1 MQQAWDRT
9 SSTESVKKGQTKM
22 LGKGQSGGYPPETTS
37 ELLQSIS
44 AVPVDSSDK
53 KGLQVGS
60 QLQGGVQAGPQ
71 QQNQQLLLTP
81 ASLQLAQLQAQL
93 TLHRLKLAQG
103 SNTAT
108 AATVLNQVLSNVAMS
123 QPLFNQ
129 LRTST
134 MVGNPQGTFP
144 TGVLSFPSSN
154 SALGAL
160 ASGGFN
166 QNPGNVR
173 MNHPGGGGTVG
184 QQGAEYGKKS
194 GSAYPSDTDRR
205 LQYNL
210 AGGTSAASAAAGDGE
225 YSVINTQAKNM
236 NNVGFQRDFYGCDML
251 GQQTGFGVNEQN
263 MNVYNSTGH
272 KEQWKGPT
280 NLSHTGKLDMVSNA
294 ANVWTAAG
302 QPIRSRTELYNP
314 EEPTPDPKFNPSSGI
329 SSFGSSGIQGF
340 GGYQPLHGSEET
352 LSSGARTLQP
362 YQVNDYHAVT
372 PTQLPHQ
379 CSICDKKVYNL
390 KDWDQHVKGKL
401 HLQNRMLYTN
411 ESSAAVS
418 AGAVHYTVGRPSDGG
433 LNTGGTNSMVYST
446 ASQDVSSGANTSY
459 LPAAAM
465 KTYPLSDTGFA
476 SHQPE
481 SKPFPPR
488 KATAGR
494 VVHICNLPEGSC
506 TENDVINLGIPFGK
520 VTNYILMRSTHQAF
534 LEMAY
539 VEAAQAMVQY
549 YQLTPAM
556 INNQKLLIRMSKRY
570 KELQLKKPGKDV
582 QSIIQD
588 ISSQR
593 ERDEMQELEHYMP
606 ERARSRSPISRSLSP
621 HSHSPSFTSCSSAH
635 SPQGAPC
642 RGPERGSNG
651 MGPRRGSW
659 DWSSHLRRGE
669 DERERDDPWRN
680 GGSVDDD
687 RPNGR
692 AADRR
697 KAYQKPL
704 DHISSRSADERG
716 GGGGGGEGMRGNR
729 DWHPRGSPQGMSF
742 NSYRNMDDDFYM
754 KEQMYKSDKPPRPL
768 YQRHD
773 AKAKRR
779 DAGDYHSRSRHSE
792 FEMTEEPLRRTLE
805 DKRQSS
811 PGRGRSKKTS
821 RRHTTV
827 EKHERENASEN
838 TDRQSKEKSVSPQR
852 SDKPK
857 DATECSKDRETVK
870 EWESG
875 DDTDEE
881 CWYPKNMEELVTVDE
896 VGGEDDSIIEPDL
909 PELEKYASCPKES
922 AEEEAVEEHI
932 LQPSSSSLE
941 TQAISNEK
949 SDQEKCCEDVGDQA
963 GTSVAENVLT
973 ATSPED
979 QKLQSPQCPV
989 APALPVT
996 NLSDFPSEEFKAA
1009 LEEAC
1014 LEDKITKSGPSEA
1027 SVENDIYGSEDN
1039 KTLEVGHVTETINDG
1054 VQHKDESLT
1063 KEIENPSP
1071 SLEQDKAVSEH
1082 SIPLGV
1088 EFIVPRTGF
1097 YCKLCGLFYTSEDT
1111 AKTTHCRSTVHY
1123 RNLQKY
1129 LSQLAEESLA
1139 GALAEPSA
1147 VQ

>member
-9 SSTESVKKGQTKM
+9 SSTDIVKRGHTKM

-37 ELLQSIS
+37 ELLQSLS
-44 AVPVDSSDK
+44 AVPVDSADK
-53 KGLQVGS
+53 KSLQIGG
-60 QLQGGVQAGPQ
+60 QLPGGVQVGPQ

-103 SNTAT
+103 GNTAT

-134 MVGNPQGTFP
+134 MVGNPQGAFP
-144 TGVLSFPSSN
+144 TGVLGFSSSN

-160 ASGGFN
+160 VGGGFN

-173 MNHPGGGGTVG
+173 LNHPGGGGTVG
-184 QQGAEYGKKS
+184 QQGAEYGKT
-194 GSAYPSDTDRR
+194 SASTYPCDTDRR
-205 LQYNL
+205 VQYNL
-210 AGGTSAASAAAGDGE
+210 VGGTSAASATAGDGQ
-225 YSVINTQAKNM
+225 YTVINTQAKNM
-236 NNVGFQRDFYGCDML
+236 NNVGFQRDFYRHDMQ
-251 GQQTGFGVNEQN
+251 GQQSGFSVNEQN
-263 MNVYNSTGH
+263 MHVYNSTGH
-272 KEQWKGPT
+272 KEQWKGPA
-280 NLSHTGKLDMVSNA
+280 NLSHTGKLDMVSNT

-302 QPIRSRTELYNP
+302 QQIRPRTELYNP
-314 EEPTPDPKFNPSSGI
+314 EEPTPDPKFNPRSGVSSFASSGT
-329 SSFGSSGIQGF
+329 QGF
-340 GGYQPLHGSEET
+340 GGYQPLHGSEEL
-352 LSSGARTLQP
+352 LSSGTRTLQP

-372 PTQLPHQ
+372 PNQLPHQ

-401 HLQNRMLYTN
+401 HLQNRTLYTN
-411 ESSAAVS
+411 ESSAVVS
-418 AGAVHYTVGRPSDGG
+418 AGAVHYPVGRSSDGG
-433 LNTGGTNSMVYST
+433 LNPGGTNSMVYSA

-465 KTYPLSDTGFA
+465 KTYTPSDTGFA
-476 SHQPE
+476 AHQPE
-481 SKPFPPR
+481 SKPFSPR
-488 KATAGR
+488 KATVGR
-494 VVHICNLPEGSC
+494 VIHICNLPEGSC
-506 TENDVINLGIPFGK
+506 TENDVINLGLPFGK

-556 INNQKLLIRMSKRY
+556 VNNQKLLIRMSKRY

-588 ISSQR
+588 LTSQR
-593 ERDEMQELEHYMP
+593 ERDEMPEVEHYMP

-651 MGPRRGSW
+651 LGPRRGSW

-716 GGGGGGEGMRGNR
+716 GGGGGEGMRGNR

-742 NSYRNMDDDFYM
+742 NSYRNMEDDFYM
-754 KEQMYKSDKPPRPL
+754 KEQMYKSDKPPRPP

-773 AKAKRR
+773 AKPKRR
-779 DAGDYHSRSRHSE
+779 DGGDYHSRSRHSE
-792 FEMTEEPLRRTLE
+792 FEITEEPLRRTLE
-805 DKRQSS
+805 DKRQGS
-811 PGRGRSKKTS
+811 PGRGRSKKIS

-827 EKHERENASEN
+827 EKHEKENATEN
-838 TDRQSKEKSVSPQR
+838 TDRQSKEKSVSPQQ
-852 SDKPK
+852 SNMPK
-857 DATECSKDRETVK
+857 EATECSTERDTVK
-870 EWESG
+870 EWGSG

-909 PELEKYASCPKES
+909 PGLEEYVSCPKES
-922 AEEEAVEEHI
+922 AEENAAEEHI
-932 LQPSSSSLE
+932 LPPTSSSSLE
-941 TQAISNEK
+941 VQETSNET
-949 SDQEKCCEDVGDQA
+949 SNQEKDA
-963 GTSVAENVLT
+963 GGPAETSVDEKPGNVLT
-973 ATSPED
+973 ATSTED
-979 QKLQSPQCPV
+979 QTLSPEIPE
-989 APALPVT
+989 LPIT

-1009 LEEAC
+1009 LEETC
-1014 LEDKITKSGPSEA
+1014 LKDKVTKSGPPEEPM
-1027 SVENDIYGSEDN
+1027 ENHMCVSEDS
-1039 KTLEVGHVTETINDG
+1039 KTLEVGQVTETISNG
-1054 VQHKDESLT
+1054 VQHKDADMLK
-1063 KEIENPSP
+1063 KEIEAPSP
-1071 SLEQDKAVSEH
+1071 SREQDKAVSEH

-1088 EFIVPRTGF
+1088 EFVVPRTGF
-1097 YCKLCGLFYTSEDT
+1097 YCKLCGLFYNSEET

-1129 LSQLAEESLA
+1129 LSQLAEESLS
-1139 GALAEPSA
+1139 GILAEPSA
-1147 VQ
+1147 AH

>member
-9 SSTESVKKGQTKM
+9 SSTDSVKRDHTKM
-22 LGKGQSGGYPPETTS
+22 LGKGQSGGYPPETS
-37 ELLQSIS
+37 ELLQSIGT
-44 AVPVDSSDK
+44 VPVDSADK
-53 KGLQVGS
+53 KGVQVGG
-60 QLQGGVQAGPQ
+60 QLPGGVQQ
-71 QQNQQLLLTP
+71 QSQQLLLTP

-103 SNTAT
+103 GNTAT

-129 LRTST
+129 LRTSA
-134 MVGNPQGTFP
+134 MVGNPQAAFP
-144 TGVLSFPSSN
+144 SGVLGFPASS

-160 ASGGFN
+160 VGGGFS

-173 MNHPGGGGTVG
+173 LNHPGGGGTVN

-210 AGGTSAASAAAGDGE
+210 AGGTSAASASAGDGQ
-225 YSVINTQAKNM
+225 YSVINTQPKNM
-236 NNVGFQRDFYGCDML
+236 NNVGFQREFYGHDML
-251 GQQTGFGVNEQN
+251 GQPSGFCVNEQN

-272 KEQWKGPT
+272 KEQWKGPA
-280 NLSHTGKLDMVSNA
+280 NLSHAGKADMVSNA
-294 ANVWTAAG
+294 AKVWTAAG
-302 QPIRSRTELYNP
+302 QPVRPRTELYNP
-314 EEPTPDPKFNPSSGI
+314 EEPTPDPKFNPSSGV
-329 SSFGSSGIQGF
+329 SSFGSSGTQGF
-340 GGYQPLHGSEET
+340 GGYQPLHGGEET
-352 LSSGARTLQP
+352 LSSGTRTLQP
-362 YQVNDYHAVT
+362 YQVSDYHAVT

-418 AGAVHYTVGRPSDGG
+418 AGAVHYTVCRPSDGG
-433 LNTGGTNSMVYST
+433 LSTGGSNSMVYS
-446 ASQDVSSGANTSY
+446 AAGQDVSSGANTSY

-465 KTYPLSDTGFA
+465 KTYPMSDTGFA

-506 TENDVINLGIPFGK
+506 TENDVINLGLPFGK

-593 ERDEMQELEHYMP
+593 ERDEMQEIEHYMP

-692 AADRR
+692 VADRR

-704 DHISSRSADERG
+704 DHMSSRCVDERGG

-742 NSYRNMDDDFYM
+742 SSYRNIEDDFYM
-754 KEQMYKSDKPPRPL
+754 KEQMYKSDKPPRPP

-773 AKAKRR
+773 PKPKRR
-779 DAGDYHSRSRHSE
+779 DGGDYHSRSRHSE
-792 FEMTEEPLRRTLE
+792 VEMTEEPPRRAVE
-805 DKRQSS
+805 DKRPSS

-821 RRHTTV
+821 RRHATA
-827 EKHERENASEN
+827 EKHERENAPEN
-838 TDRQSKEKSVSPQR
+838 TDRQSKEKSVSPQQ
-852 SDKPK
+852 SNKLK
-857 DATECSKDRETVK
+857 EATECSKNKSTVK

-909 PELEKYASCPKES
+909 PELENASCSKES
-922 AEEEAVEEHI
+922 AEEESVEEHI
-932 LQPSSSSLE
+932 VPLSPTSEAQE
-941 TQAISNEK
+941 TSNEK
-949 SDQEKCCEDVGDQA
+949 SNQGKFCEDSGDQA
-963 GTSVAENVLT
+963 EASVTEKADSVLSV
-973 ATSPED
+973 TSPED
-979 QKLQSPQCPV
+979 QKLQSPQGPV
-989 APALPVT
+989 APEPPAT

-1009 LEEAC
+1009 LEETC
-1014 LEDKITKSGPSEA
+1014 LEDKAIKSGPSDESMDNHICA
-1027 SVENDIYGSEDN
+1027 SEDS
-1039 KTLEVGHVTETINDG
+1039 KTLEVGQITEAINNG
-1054 VQHKDESLT
+1054 VQHKDDSLK
-1063 KEIENPSP
+1063 KEIEAPAPSR
-1071 SLEQDKAVSEH
+1071 EQDKAVSEH

-1111 AKTTHCRSTVHY
+1111 AKTAHCRSTVHY

-1129 LSQLAEESLA
+1129 LSQLAEDSVS

-1147 VQ
+1147 AQ

>member
-1 MQQAWDRT
+1 MQQSWDRT
-9 SSTESVKKGQTKM
+9 SSIESVKTSHTKM
-22 LGKGQSGGYPPETTS
+22 LGKGQSGGYPPETTG

-44 AVPVDSSDK
+44 AIPVDCTDK
-53 KGLQVGS
+53 KGLQVGG
-60 QLQGGVQAGPQ
+60 QLPGSVQAVPQ

-103 SNTAT
+103 GNTAT

-134 MVGNPQGTFP
+134 MVGNPQGAFP
-144 TGVLSFPSSN
+144 TGVLGFPSSN

-160 ASGGFN
+160 VGAGYH

-173 MNHPGGGGTVG
+173 LNHPGGGGTVG

-210 AGGTSAASAAAGDGE
+210 VGGTSAASATASDE
-225 YSVINTQAKNM
+225 HYTVINTQAKNM
-236 NNVGFQRDFYGCDML
+236 NNVGFQRDFYGQDIQ
-251 GQQTGFGVNEQN
+251 GQQAGFSVNEQN
-263 MNVYNSTGH
+263 INVYNSPGQ
-272 KEQWKGPT
+272 KEQWKGPSSM
-280 NLSHTGKLDMVSNA
+280 SHTGKMDMVSNA
-294 ANVWTAAG
+294 ATVWTAAG
-302 QPIRSRTELYNP
+302 QPIRSQTELYNP
-314 EEPTPDPKFNPSSGI
+314 EEPTPDPKFNHSSGG
-329 SSFGSSGIQGF
+329 SSLGSSGTQGF

-352 LSSGARTLQP
+352 RTLQP
-362 YQVNDYHAVT
+362 YQVNDYHAIT

-401 HLQNRMLYTN
+401 HLQNRTLYTN
-411 ESSAAVS
+411 ESSAVVS
-418 AGAVHYTVGRPSDGG
+418 AGAVHYAVSRPSDGG
-433 LNTGGTNSMVYST
+433 LKSGGTNSMVYSA

-465 KTYPLSDTGFA
+465 KTYPMSDTGFA

-488 KATAGR
+488 KATVGR

-506 TENDVINLGIPFGK
+506 TENDVINLGLPFGK

-556 INNQKLLIRMSKRY
+556 ISNQKLLIRMSKRY

-582 QSIIQD
+582 QTIIHD
-588 ISSQR
+588 INSQR
-593 ERDEMQELEHYMP
+593 ERDEMQELEHYIP

-642 RGPERGSNG
+642 RGPERSNG
-651 MGPRRGSW
+651 FGPCRGSW

-692 AADRR
+692 GADRR
-697 KAYQKPL
+697 KAYQKPM

-716 GGGGGGEGMRGNR
+716 GGEDRMRGNR

-742 NSYRNMDDDFYM
+742 NTYRNMEDDFYM
-754 KEQMYKSDKPPRPL
+754 KEQMYKSDKPPRPP

-773 AKAKRR
+773 TKPKRR
-779 DAGDYHSRSRHSE
+779 DGGDYHGRPRHSE
-792 FEMTEEPLRRTLE
+792 FEMSEEPLCRTPE
-805 DKRQSS
+805 EKRQSS

-821 RRHTTV
+821 RRHTTA
-827 EKHERENASEN
+827 EKHERENATEN

-852 SDKPK
+852 NNKPK
-857 DATECSKDRETVK
+857 EATECSKDRETEK

-875 DDTDEE
+875 VDTDEE

-909 PELEKYASCPKES
+909 PELEEYVSCPKES
-922 AEEEAVEEHI
+922 AQEEAVEKHESPPA
-932 LQPSSSSLE
+932 QPLE
-941 TQAISNEK
+941 EQETFNKKSN
-949 SDQEKCCEDVGDQA
+949 QEESRGAAGDQA
-963 GTSVAENVLT
+963 ETSVTEKAENVLT
-973 ATSPED
+973 ETSHEEQKPSQVTPE
-979 QKLQSPQCPV
+979 
-989 APALPVT
+989 LPTT

-1014 LEDKITKSGPSEA
+1014 LEDKVTNCGPSEEPM
-1027 SVENDIYGSEDN
+1027 ENHRVLEDS
-1039 KTLEVGHVTETINDG
+1039 KTQEVGQVTEIITNG
-1054 VQHKDESLT
+1054 AQLKDDILK
-1063 KEIENPSP
+1063 KEMEAPSP
-1071 SLEQDKAVSEH
+1071 SREQDKAVSEH

-1097 YCKLCGLFYTSEDT
+1097 YCKLCGLFYTSEEN
-1111 AKTTHCRSTVHY
+1111 AKTIHCRSTVHY

-1129 LSQLAEESLA
+1129 LSQLAEESLSDT
-1139 GALAEPSA
+1139 LSEPSA
-1147 VQ
+1147 AQ

>member
-9 SSTESVKKGQTKM
+9 SSSESVKKGHTKM

-37 ELLQSIS
+37 ELLQRIS

-53 KGLQVGS
+53 KVLQVGG
-60 QLQGGVQAGPQ
+60 QLPAGPQ
-71 QQNQQLLLTP
+71 QQNQQLFLTP

-103 SNTAT
+103 GNTAT

-134 MVGNPQGTFP
+134 MVGNPQGAFP
-144 TGVLSFPSSN
+144 TGVLGFPSAN
-154 SALGAL
+154 SALGTL
-160 ASGGFN
+160 VGGGFN

-173 MNHPGGGGTVG
+173 LNHPGGGGTVG
-184 QQGAEYGKKS
+184 QHGAEYSKKS

-210 AGGTSAASAAAGDGE
+210 VGGTSAASATAGDGQ
-225 YSVINTQAKNM
+225 YSAINTQAKNM
-236 NNVGFQRDFYGCDML
+236 NSVGFQRDFCGQDML
-251 GQQTGFGVNEQN
+251 GHQTGFSVNEQN

-272 KEQWKGPT
+272 KEQWKFPA
-280 NLSHTGKLDMVSNA
+280 NLSHTGKADMVSNA

-314 EEPTPDPKFNPSSGI
+314 EEPTPDPKFNPCSGV
-329 SSFGSSGIQGF
+329 SSFGPSGTQGF
-340 GGYQPLHGSEET
+340 GGYQPLHGSEENQ
-352 LSSGARTLQP
+352 SSGVRTLQP

-401 HLQNRMLYTN
+401 HLQNRMLYTK
-411 ESSAAVS
+411 ESSAGVS
-418 AGAVHYTVGRPSDGG
+418 AGAVHYAVGRPSDGG
-433 LNTGGTNSMVYST
+433 LNTGGTNSMVYSA

-465 KTYPLSDTGFA
+465 KTYPMSDTGFS

-488 KATAGR
+488 KATVGR

-635 SPQGAPC
+635 SPQGASC
-642 RGPERGSNG
+642 RGPERSSNG
-651 MGPRRGSW
+651 LGPRRGSW

-680 GGSVDDD
+680 GGCVEDD

-692 AADRR
+692 TADRR

-704 DHISSRSADERG
+704 DHINSRSADERG
-716 GGGGGGEGMRGNR
+716 VGGGEGMRGNR

-742 NSYRNMDDDFYM
+742 HSYRNMEDDFYM
-754 KEQMYKSDKPPRPL
+754 KEQMYKSDKPPRPP

-792 FEMTEEPLRRTLE
+792 FEMAEESLRRTLE

-811 PGRGRSKKTS
+811 PDRGRSKKTS
-821 RRHTTV
+821 RRHTTA
-827 EKHERENASEN
+827 EKHEREHATEN
-838 TDRQSKEKSVSPQR
+838 TDRQSKEKSVSPQQ
-852 SDKPK
+852 SNKPK
-857 DATECSKDRETVK
+857 EATECSKGRDTVK
-870 EWESG
+870 TWESG

-909 PELEKYASCPKES
+909 PELEKYASCTKVS
-922 AEEEAVEEHI
+922 VEEDAVEKQI
-932 LQPSSSSLE
+932 LPPTSSSLE
-941 TQAISNEK
+941 AQEASKEK
-949 SDQEKCCEDVGDQA
+949 SNQEKFSEDVGDQA
-963 GTSVAENVLT
+963 ETSVTEKPENVLT
-973 ATSPED
+973 AASPEE
-979 QKLQSPQCPV
+979 QKLQWPQCPV
-989 APALPVT
+989 APELPAT
-996 NLSDFPSEEFKAA
+996 KLSDFPNEEFKAA
-1009 LEEAC
+1009 LEETC
-1014 LEDKITKSGPSEA
+1014 LEDKVIKSGTSEE
-1027 SVENDIYGSEDN
+1027 SMENHMDGSKDS
-1039 KTLEVGHVTETINDG
+1039 KPLEEGQVTETVNNG
-1054 VQHKDESLT
+1054 AQHKDGSLK
-1063 KEIENPSP
+1063 KEIEAPSP
-1071 SLEQDKAVSEH
+1071 SCEQDKAVSEH

-1129 LSQLAEESLA
+1129 LSQLAEEGLS
-1139 GALAEPSA
+1139 GVLAEPA
-1147 VQ
+1147 AAQ

>member
-1 MQQAWDRT
+1 
-9 SSTESVKKGQTKM
+9 M
-22 LGKGQSGGYPPETTS
+22 LGKGQSGGYPSETTG
-37 ELLQSIS
+37 EVLQSIS
-44 AVPVDSSDK
+44 EVPVDCTDK
-53 KGLQVGS
+53 KGLQVGG
-60 QLQGGVQAGPQ
+60 QLSGGVQAGPQ

-103 SNTAT
+103 GNTAT

-134 MVGNPQGTFP
+134 MVGNPQGAFP
-144 TGVLSFPSSN
+144 AGVLGFPSSN
-154 SALGAL
+154 STMGAL
-160 ASGGFN
+160 VGGGFN
-166 QNPGNVR
+166 QSQGNVR
-173 MNHPGGGGTVG
+173 LNHHGGGTTVG
-184 QQGAEYGKKS
+184 QQGAEYAKKS
-194 GSAYPSDTDRR
+194 GSVYPSDTDRR

-210 AGGTSAASAAAGDGE
+210 GGGTSAASATAGDGQ
-225 YSVINTQAKNM
+225 YTVISTQAKNM
-236 NNVGFQRDFYGCDML
+236 NNVGFQRDFYGQDMQ
-251 GQQTGFGVNEQN
+251 GQQAGFSVNEQN

-272 KEQWKGPT
+272 KEQWKGAA
-280 NLSHTGKLDMVSNA
+280 NLSHTGKVDMVSDA

-314 EEPTPDPKFNPSSGI
+314 EEPTPDPKFNPSSGA
-329 SSFGSSGIQGF
+329 SSFGSSGMLGF
-340 GGYQPLHGSEET
+340 GAYQPLHRSEET
-352 LSSGARTLQP
+352 SSGTRTLQP

-411 ESSAAVS
+411 EGSAVS
-418 AGAVHYTVGRPSDGG
+418 AGAVHYAVGRPSDGG
-433 LNTGGTNSMVYST
+433 LNTGGTNSMIYSA
-446 ASQDVSSGANTSY
+446 ASQDVSSGTNASY

-465 KTYPLSDTGFA
+465 KTYPMSDTGFT

-506 TENDVINLGIPFGK
+506 TENDVINLGLPFGK

-588 ISSQR
+588 INSQR
-593 ERDEMQELEHYMP
+593 ERDEIQELEHYMP

-621 HSHSPSFTSCSSAH
+621 RSHSPSFTSCSSAH
-635 SPQGAPC
+635 SPQGAQC
-642 RGPERGSNG
+642 RGPERGNNG
-651 MGPRRGSW
+651 LGPRRGSW

-680 GGSVDDD
+680 GSGVDDD

-692 AADRR
+692 VADRR

-704 DHISSRSADERG
+704 DYISSRSSDERG
-716 GGGGGGEGMRGNR
+716 GSGGGGDEGMRGNR
-729 DWHPRGSPQGMSF
+729 DWYPRGSPQGMSF
-742 NSYRNMDDDFYM
+742 NSYRNMEDDFYM
-754 KEQMYKSDKPPRPL
+754 KEQMYKSDKPPKPS

-773 AKAKRR
+773 TKSKRR
-779 DAGDYHSRSRHSE
+779 DGGDYHSRLRHSE
-792 FEMTEEPLRRTLE
+792 YEMADEPLRRTPE
-805 DKRQSS
+805 DKKQSS
-811 PGRGRSKKTS
+811 PGRARSKKAS
-821 RRHTTV
+821 RRHTNI
-827 EKHERENASEN
+827 ERHERDTATET

-852 SDKPK
+852 SNKPK
-857 DATECSKDRETVK
+857 DTTECSKDRHAEK

-909 PELEKYASCPKES
+909 PELEEYTSSPKES
-922 AEEEAVEEHI
+922 AEKEAVEE
-932 LQPSSSSLE
+932 PTPTSSLE
-941 TQAISNEK
+941 VKEASKEK
-949 SDQEKCCEDVGDQA
+949 SNQEKSCGDAGDQPE
-963 GTSVAENVLT
+963 TSVTEKAGNVVT
-973 ATSPED
+973 ATRPEEE
-979 QKLQSPQCPV
+979 KLTPV
-989 APALPVT
+989 ISEPPVT
-996 NLSDFPSEEFKAA
+996 NLNDFPSEEFKAA
-1009 LEEAC
+1009 LEETC
-1014 LEDKITKSGPSEA
+1014 LEDKDKVTNSGPLEA
-1027 SVENDIYGSEDN
+1027 PVENHRVSEES
-1039 KTLEVGHVTETINDG
+1039 KTQEVGQAMETITNETQDKDG
-1054 VQHKDESLT
+1054 ILK
-1063 KEIENPSP
+1063 KETEAPS
-1071 SLEQDKAVSEH
+1071 SSREQDKAVSEH

-1097 YCKLCGLFYTSEDT
+1097 YCKLCGLFYTSEET

-1129 LSQLAEESLA
+1129 LSQLAEESLS

-1147 VQ
+1147 TP